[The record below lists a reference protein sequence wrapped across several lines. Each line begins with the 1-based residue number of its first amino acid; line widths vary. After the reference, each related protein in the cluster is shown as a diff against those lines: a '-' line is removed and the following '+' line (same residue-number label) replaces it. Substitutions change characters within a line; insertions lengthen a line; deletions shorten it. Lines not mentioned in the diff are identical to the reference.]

1 MNEKTIV
8 TNIFLVLIALYLIYS
23 GIQTIFTEKELSL
36 SEKFKKSFEI
46 KNEKKFRVVM
56 GLYDLITGILG
67 LVLVPIFSLRSE
79 ALLAIAMC
87 SAIILYSINLYNFI
101 KCLRRRR

>member
-8 TNIFLVLIALYLIYS
+8 RDIILVLLSLYLIYS

-36 SEKFKKSFEI
+36 SKKFKKSFEI
-46 KNEKKFRVVM
+46 KNKKKFRVVM

-87 SAIILYSINLYNFI
+87 LAVVLYSINLYNFN